1 MKAYCCFRWF
11 SQAIEYEIKR
21 TEVREQEKLERD
33 NTYNMEL
40 QSIKD
45 NQHQMSSQEY
55 STAMEKLR
63 RGRERDTQKSK
74 VQSRKQDKLLFV
86 AFYILLNL
94 AEDLSIERKMIKKN
108 LITMLS
114 RMLYRGYADLLILIV
129 TFLKKLST
137 IEENKE
143 AMKESN
149 VLEVMSRYIPCDSP
163 PLINIT
169 LRYLFNLS
177 FDRVR

>member
-1 MKAYCCFRWF
+1 M
-11 SQAIEYEIKR
+11 
-21 TEVREQEKLERD
+21 D
-33 NTYNMEL
+33 L
-40 QSIKD
+40 QSLKE

-55 STAMEKLR
+55 SNAMEKLR
-63 RGRERDTQKSK
+63 RGRERDAQKTRALT
-74 VQSRKQDKLLFV
+74 RKQDKLLFV

-94 AEDLSIERKMIKKN
+94 AEDLSIERKMIKKS

-114 RMLYRGYADLLILIV
+114 RMLWRGYADLLILVV

-137 IEENKE
+137 MEENKE

-163 PLINIT
+163 PLVTIS
-169 LRYLFNLS
+169 LRFLFNLS
-177 FDRVR
+177 FDRVSDFS